1 MFKTVLFPIDQSR
14 NSQDALNK
22 VAELVKFCGAQL
34 YLLTVSA
41 EESDAAESPKM
52 TSEAAEAL
60 LSAASAKFAELEIPA
75 ETVHRSGRPAFSI
88 CDVADELDVDLIMM
102 SCRGIGLSEDHT
114 EESVSNRVINLSP
127 CPVMVI
133 P

>member
-14 NSQDALNK
+14 NSQDALLK
-22 VAELVKFCGAQL
+22 VAELVKFCEAQL
-34 YLLTVSA
+34 YLLTVST
-41 EESDAAESPKM
+41 EPKGDSDTPSM
-52 TSEAAEAL
+52 TSDAAEAL
-60 LSAASAKFAELEIPA
+60 LSAASQKFSELEINA